1 MNITLSGTK
10 VSMDGHT
17 LAFQKNNLVDSMVI
31 TVDTDETWQYKLDV
45 KYPCKDSKGEQLYNV
60 IDLTRVG
67 NTCTAILQAAMLPFN
82 GKYTMQLR
90 GISGDKVYHTDTF
103 DVWVK
108 YSIDPGKVYD
118 PVPSEFYQIES
129 NITSM
134 NNHPPK
140 SGDNGYWL
148 VWNVAKQEYEESDIP
163 LPEGTLPEVSDST
176 NGWYLTNDGERVY
189 WADVQGGSGEGD
201 IAAIQVNGINQP
213 IVDKVAKL
221 TITAKDVGAISQD
234 DLQEATN
241 EALAQAKAS
250 GEFDGPAGS
259 DATVTA
265 ENIQSALG
273 YTPADSADVSAKL
286 DKPAT
291 PPEVGKILKVTA
303 VNEDG
308 TFTCEW
314 ADNNG
319 GVVDDVQVDG
329 TSVVADGVANIPLA
343 KIGSTGVVKFD
354 AFMPFTFNAG
364 ALRLANADENEL
376 TNPRYGFSTNR
387 VITAANYRL
396 AVKLAMCDGIDA
408 AWTDAEK
415 TGAWKRLNSI
425 KTTMDDIAVAG
436 SQYYLGEKTAVSV
449 VLPDDA
455 EVGQMVTVS
464 WYNGA
469 TAATLSIT
477 GTMLAFDYTPSAN
490 TRSEINALW
499 DGTYW
504 AVLGNEMEV
513 PNDVA

>member
-1 MNITLSGTK
+1 MRTVVVRNGTRILLGK
-10 VSMDGHT
+10 QGE
-17 LAFQKNNLVDSMVI
+17 NNAV
-31 TVDTDETWQYKLDV
+31 
-45 KYPCKDSKGEQLYNV
+45 
-60 IDLTRVG
+60 RVVWPEI
-67 NTCTAILQAAMLPFN
+67 AE
-82 GKYTMQLR
+82 KYTKLY
-90 GISGDKVYHTDTF
+90 GDGRF
-103 DVWVK
+103 
-108 YSIDPGKVYD
+108 
-118 PVPSEFYQIES
+118 E
-129 NITSM
+129 
-134 NNHPPK
+134 
-140 SGDNGYWL
+140 L
-148 VWNVAKQEYEESDIP
+148 VVVQKGQEYPAVVNVDGPDLIWNVLTADVATVGAGSLELIYYVGDTIAKSQTWETFVEVSESA
-163 LPEGTLPEVSDST
+163 EGTAEPPEPAK
-176 NGWYLTNDGERVY
+176 NW
-189 WADVQGGSGEGD
+189 
-201 IAAIQVNGINQP
+201 
-213 IVDKVAKL
+213 VDKVLKAGQAAVDASVNSPKIGNNGNWWVWDFNAGAYVDTGVAASGGVSAVYSVNGRTGTVEL
-221 TITAKDVGAISQD
+221 TAKDVGAISQD

-308 TFTCEW
+308 SFVCEW
-314 ADNNG
+314 ANAPSG
-319 GVVDDVQVDG
+319 GGAVDDVQVNE
-329 TSVVADGVANIPLA
+329 TSVVADGVAKIPLA
-343 KIGSTGVVKFD
+343 KMGSTGVVKFD
-354 AFMPFTFNAG
+354 AFMPFIFNDG

-387 VITAANYRL
+387 AITASNYRL
-396 AVKLAMCDGIDA
+396 AVELAMCDGKGA

-425 KTTMDDIAVAG
+425 KTTMDEIAVAG
-436 SQYYLGEKTAVSV
+436 AQYYLGEQTAVSV

-464 WYNGA
+464 WYNSA

-477 GTMLAFDYTPSAN
+477 GTILAFDYTPYAN

-504 AVLGNEMEV
+504 TILSNEMEV
-513 PNDVA
+513 PSDAETT